1 MPPTLADRLVH
12 ILTAIDTI
20 QAMLATKTAED
31 FAADFP
37 SRLAVERALEIICE
51 ASRQIPE
58 DVKARQKSIDW
69 PRMVDFGNLL
79 RHAYHRV
86 DPQIVFEIAARD
98 LPPLKAFAER
108 VIRDEQNS

>member
-12 ILTAIDTI
+12 ILEAIDAIQTI
-20 QAMLATKTAED
+20 LTGKTREE
-31 FAADFP
+31 FADDLP
-37 SRLAVERALEIICE
+37 LRLAVERALEIICE

-58 DVKARQKSIDW
+58 NIKAQQKAIDW
-69 PRMVDFGNLL
+69 QRMVDFGNLL

-86 DPQIVFEIAARD
+86 DPQIVFDISARD

-108 VIRDEQNS
+108 VIRESDD